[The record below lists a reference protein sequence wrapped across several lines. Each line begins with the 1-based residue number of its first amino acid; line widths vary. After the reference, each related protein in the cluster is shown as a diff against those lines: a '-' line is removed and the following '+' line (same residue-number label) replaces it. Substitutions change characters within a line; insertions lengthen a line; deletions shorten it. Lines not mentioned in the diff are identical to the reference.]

1 MKNAFAAPRIRVRVS
16 SLVYSG
22 GLYLIESMKISVTG
36 MSPAL
41 ATDVTVFMVRYL
53 LIDAF
58 SSSFIK
64 LLWYFCI
71 RSDYISERC
80 CGLRLTGRG
89 GGEATGTR
97 SKES

>member
-1 MKNAFAAPRIRVRVS
+1 MKSEFAAPSIIVRVR

-22 GLYLIESMKISVTG
+22 GLYLIESMKIRVNG

-41 ATDVTVFMVRYL
+41 ASDVTVLMVRYFF
-53 LIDAF
+53 IDAN

-64 LLWYFCI
+64 LVEYFCI

-80 CGLRLTGRG
+80 CGLRVTGRG
-89 GGEATGTR
+89 GGEETGTR
-97 SKES
+97 SN